1 MKYSDFIQ
9 ENSVMLLIDHQV
21 GTMKL
26 IKNLP
31 LTAVEKNTLAL
42 AKVAKV
48 LKIPVVL
55 TSSLNNAVSLSIAE
69 VASSKTKMGGLFKTA
84 QAIAKTS

>member
-9 ENSVMLLIDHQV
+9 ESSAMLLIDYDV

-31 LTAVEKNTLAL
+31 LTEVEKNTLTL
-42 AKVAKV
+42 AKVAKL

-55 TSSLNNAVSLSIAE
+55 TSTLNNAVSLSIAE
-69 VASSKTKMGGLFKTA
+69 VASFKT
-84 QAIAKTS
+84 